1 MRILERHR
9 YGDEIAEIFAV
20 YWDEER
26 NQTLFLGMTDKY
38 SGLHV
43 YSADEAEIIDP
54 NINFRMVYFSGS
66 LRGVYHWALIE
77 KNLLDEVIDGNPEL
91 EKEFLDILRSENVID
106 W

>member
-9 YGDEIAEIFAV
+9 YRDEIVEIFAV
-20 YWDEER
+20 YWNKRGD
-26 NQTLFLGMTDKY
+26 TLFLGMTDKY

-43 YSADEAEIIDP
+43 YSADEAEIINP

-77 KNLLDEVIDGNPEL
+77 KNLLDEVIDGNIEL
-91 EKEFLDILRSENVID
+91 RKEFLDILRSENVID

>member
-9 YGDEIAEIFAV
+9 YRDEIVEIFAV
-20 YWDEER
+20 YWNKRGD
-26 NQTLFLGMTDKY
+26 TLFLGMTDKY

>member
-9 YGDEIAEIFAV
+9 YGDEIVEIFAV
-20 YWDEER
+20 YWNKRGD
-26 NQTLFLGMTDKY
+26 TLFLGMTDKY

-91 EKEFLDILRSENVID
+91 KKEFLDILRSENVID

>member
-9 YGDEIAEIFAV
+9 YRDEIVEIFAV
-20 YWDEER
+20 YWNKRGD
-26 NQTLFLGMTDKY
+26 TLFLGMTDKY

-43 YSADEAEIIDP
+43 YSADEAEIINP

>member
-9 YGDEIAEIFAV
+9 YRDEIVEIFAV
-20 YWDEER
+20 YWNKRGD
-26 NQTLFLGMTDKY
+26 TLFLGMTDKY

-91 EKEFLDILRSENVID
+91 KKEFLDILRSENVID